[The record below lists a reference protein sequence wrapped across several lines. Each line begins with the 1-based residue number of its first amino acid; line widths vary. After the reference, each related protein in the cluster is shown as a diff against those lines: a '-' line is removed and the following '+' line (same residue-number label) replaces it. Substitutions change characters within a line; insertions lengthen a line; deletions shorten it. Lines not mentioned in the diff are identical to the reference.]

1 MAFHVLKGKAVGDAL
16 VRMEAEMDHNEEYTQ
31 LYTAPVPPQEKPKKR
46 KSFGM
51 GIMLGMLIG
60 CLVIGIG
67 ATVGLPLYANATG
80 NYLIISP
87 KGLTQT
93 SDNKVLNRKTVN
105 KIEEL
110 LAYIDLYY
118 NDEYDADDVRNA
130 IYKGTLSG
138 LGDPYSVYYTVDD
151 YKDLQIT
158 TSGNYYGIGA
168 ALAQNANTMEV
179 TVSKV
184 YEGTPAEKA
193 GLMDGDQILKV
204 DDIEATSKELSELV
218 KNIRGE
224 EGTTVHL
231 QVYRESTKETL
242 EMDVERANVDLPSV
256 SYEML
261 GDGIGY
267 IQISEFQKNTA
278 EQFKAAVKDLQS
290 QDMKSMIVDV
300 RSNPG
305 GLISSVVDI
314 LDQILPEGTV
324 VYTEDKYGKREDYT
338 SDSKCLDLPIAV
350 LVNENS
356 ASASEIFAGAIKD
369 YNYGTLIGKKTFGK
383 GIVQTVYPLEDG
395 DAIKITTAK
404 YYTPKGNYIH
414 KVGIEPDIEVEYN
427 YSGPKDKKYDKQ
439 YDNQLQKAVEVL
451 KDETK

>member
-1 MAFHVLKGKAVGDAL
+1 M
-16 VRMEAEMDHNEEYTQ
+16 
-31 LYTAPVPPQEKPKKR
+31 
-46 KSFGM
+46 
-51 GIMLGMLIG
+51 
-60 CLVIGIG
+60 
-67 ATVGLPLYANATG
+67 
-80 NYLIISP
+80 
-87 KGLTQT
+87 
-93 SDNKVLNRKTVN
+93 
-105 KIEEL
+105 
-110 LAYIDLYY
+110 
-118 NDEYDADDVRNA
+118 
-130 IYKGTLSG
+130 
-138 LGDPYSVYYTVDD
+138 
-151 YKDLQIT
+151 
-158 TSGNYYGIGA
+158 
-168 ALAQNANTMEV
+168 
-179 TVSKV
+179 
-184 YEGTPAEKA
+184 
-193 GLMDGDQILKV
+193 
-204 DDIEATSKELSELV
+204 
-218 KNIRGE
+218 
-224 EGTTVHL
+224 
-231 QVYRESTKETL
+231 
-242 EMDVERANVDLPSV
+242 DLPSV

>member
-1 MAFHVLKGKAVGDAL
+1 
-16 VRMEAEMDHNEEYTQ
+16 MDYNEENKQ
-31 LYTAPVPPQEKPKKR
+31 LDTTTTVQFEETGKQKKPRKR
-46 KSFGM
+46 KSFGFGLIL
-51 GIMLGMLIG
+51 GIVIG
-60 CLVIGIG
+60 CLVLGIG
-67 ATVGLPLYANATG
+67 GVAGMGIYANTTG

-87 KGLTQT
+87 KGVTQT
-93 SDNKVLNRKTVN
+93 SDNKVLNRKTIG

-118 NDEYDADDVRNA
+118 NDEYDVDDVRDA
-130 IYKGTLSG
+130 IYEGTLSG
-138 LGDPYSVYYTVDD
+138 LGDPYSVYYTADD
-151 YKDLQIT
+151 YKDLQIS

-168 ALAQNANTMEV
+168 GLLQNAKTMEV

-184 YEGTPAEKA
+184 YEGTPAEDA
-193 GLMDGDQILKV
+193 GLEDGDQILKV
-204 DDIEATSKELSELV
+204 DDVEATSMELSNLV
-218 KNIRGE
+218 KKIRGE

-231 QVYRESTKETL
+231 QIYRESSGETL
-242 EMDVERANVDLPSV
+242 EVDVKRANVDLPSV

-261 GDGIGY
+261 DGSIGY
-267 IQISEFQKNTA
+267 IQISEFQSNTA

-305 GLISSVVDI
+305 GLITSVVDI

-324 VYTEDKYGKREDYT
+324 VYTEDKYGKRENYT
-338 SDSKCLDLPIAV
+338 SDSNCLKLPIAV

-369 YNYGTLIGKKTFGK
+369 YNYGTLIGVKTFGK

-404 YYTPKGNYIH
+404 YYTPNGNYIH
-414 KVGIEPDIEVEYN
+414 KVGITPDIEVEYN
-427 YSGPKDKKYDKQ
+427 YSGPKDEKYDKK
-439 YDNQLQKAVEVL
+439 YDNQLQKAIEVL
-451 KDETK
+451 QDETK

>member
-1 MAFHVLKGKAVGDAL
+1 
-16 VRMEAEMDHNEEYTQ
+16 MDYNEENKQ
-31 LYTAPVPPQEKPKKR
+31 LDTTSTVQFEETGKQKKPRKR
-46 KSFGM
+46 KSFGFGLIL
-51 GIMLGMLIG
+51 GIVIG
-60 CLVIGIG
+60 CLVLGIG
-67 ATVGLPLYANATG
+67 GVAGMGIYANTTG

-87 KGLTQT
+87 KGVTQT
-93 SDNKVLNRKTVN
+93 SDNKVLNRKTIG

-118 NDEYDADDVRNA
+118 NDEYDADDVRDA
-130 IYKGTLSG
+130 IYEGTLSG
-138 LGDPYSVYYTVDD
+138 LGDPYSVYYTADD
-151 YKDLQIT
+151 YKDLQIS

-168 ALAQNANTMEV
+168 GLLQNAKTMEV

-184 YEGTPAEKA
+184 YEGTPAEDA
-193 GLMDGDQILKV
+193 GLEDGDQILKV
-204 DDIEATSKELSELV
+204 DDVETTSMELSNLV
-218 KNIRGE
+218 KKIRGE

-231 QVYRESTKETL
+231 QIYRESSGETL
-242 EMDVERANVDLPSV
+242 EVDVKRANVDLPSV

-261 GDGIGY
+261 DGSIGY
-267 IQISEFQKNTA
+267 IQISEFQSNTA
-278 EQFKAAVKDLQS
+278 KQFKAAVKDLQS

-305 GLISSVVDI
+305 GLITSVVDI

-324 VYTEDKYGKREDYT
+324 VYTEDKYGKRENYT
-338 SDSKCLDLPIAV
+338 SDSNCLKLPIAV

-369 YNYGTLIGKKTFGK
+369 YNYGTLIGVKTFGK

-404 YYTPKGNYIH
+404 YYTPNGNYIH
-414 KVGIEPDIEVEYN
+414 KVGITPDIEVEYN
-427 YSGPKDKKYDKQ
+427 YSGPKDEKYDKK
-439 YDNQLQKAVEVL
+439 YDNQLQKAIEVL
-451 KDETK
+451 QDETK

>member
-1 MAFHVLKGKAVGDAL
+1 
-16 VRMEAEMDHNEEYTQ
+16 MDYNEENKQ
-31 LYTAPVPPQEKPKKR
+31 LDTTSTVQYEETGKQKKPRKR
-46 KSFGM
+46 KSFGFGLIL
-51 GIMLGMLIG
+51 GIVIG
-60 CLVIGIG
+60 CLVLGIG
-67 ATVGLPLYANATG
+67 GVVGMGIYANTTG

-87 KGLTQT
+87 KGVTQT
-93 SDNKVLNRKTVN
+93 SDNKVLNRKTIG

-118 NDEYDADDVRNA
+118 NDEYDADDVRDA
-130 IYKGTLSG
+130 IYEGTLSG
-138 LGDPYSVYYTVDD
+138 LGDPYSVYYTADD
-151 YKDLQIT
+151 YKDLQIS

-168 ALAQNANTMEV
+168 GLLQNAKTMEV

-184 YEGTPAEKA
+184 YEGTPAEDA
-193 GLMDGDQILKV
+193 GLEDGDQILKV
-204 DDIEATSKELSELV
+204 DDVEATSMELSNLV
-218 KNIRGE
+218 KKIRGE

-231 QVYRESTKETL
+231 QIYRESSGETL
-242 EMDVERANVDLPSV
+242 EVDVKRANVDLPSV

-261 GDGIGY
+261 DGSIGY
-267 IQISEFQKNTA
+267 IQISEFQSNTA
-278 EQFKAAVKDLQS
+278 NQFKAAVKDLQS

-305 GLISSVVDI
+305 GLITSVVDI

-324 VYTEDKYGKREDYT
+324 VYTEDKYGKRENYT
-338 SDSKCLDLPIAV
+338 SDSNCLKLPIAV

-369 YNYGTLIGKKTFGK
+369 YNYGTLIGVKTFGK

-404 YYTPKGNYIH
+404 YYTPNGNYIH
-414 KVGIEPDIEVEYN
+414 KVGITPDIEVEYN
-427 YSGPKDKKYDKQ
+427 YSGPKDEKYDKK
-439 YDNQLQKAVEVL
+439 YDNQLQKAIEVL
-451 KDETK
+451 QDEAK